1 MIGVMVPSGFSYS
14 PCDDPRE
21 SDYPACDPCTDPS
34 MSDHPVCSKE
44 KSKNIDISN
53 YCKFGESMFQC
64 TFLPLQNF
72 SDADLAGADLSNAE
86 LDGADLSGANLSNA
100 DLSGANLSNAD
111 LSNADLSNAE
121 LDGANLSGAN
131 LDGTDFTNA
140 DLRGVDIRHLDFTHA
155 KIDGANFD
163 HSVILNEHPNT
174 LDLSQQN
181 LSCADLSGADLVGK
195 KFQMYCIVPGDYS
208 FSCNEYA
215 SVNLSGADLSNADLR
230 NSDLRGANL
239 SGANLSGANLS
250 NAELDGA
257 NLSGANLDG
266 TDFTNADLRG
276 VDIRHLDFTHAK
288 IDGAN
293 FDHSIIYDE
302 INSSVDYW
310 ENPIPAMATIDCSK
324 DTDSISQTPLETT
337 TSKLQKKLNE
347 YWYCAIGATMYA
359 NYKDCVKYDEKHT
372 IGIPPTEITWY
383 QIEKDDTLTFVYE
396 DSDISPKLETFRDQ
410 SLHQDLWEIYTS
422 ITPPEILSEVVS
434 FVVYT
439 DDYAETSEAAAVN
452 RASPN
457 PLKFL
462 VSVDPVDMVPSG
474 IKISPQYYISTMIHE
489 NAHILSLSAS
499 QGDNKSIS
507 VDTTNSPDMY
517 KQEMKNGER
526 SCAPNYYNDFAGCMN
541 QNSYLNAF
549 FQEFWSEIYDDFK
562 WSLEFDDYET
572 FYEHNTEFYFKYEK
586 YWLTEYSSENP
597 DEDFAESFMAF
608 VLKEKPSAPTFAEQK
623 ILFFYQYP
631 ELVEM
636 RDFIRSAIA
645 TFEFC
650 DDGTVWKDGQC
661 RQSVTPPPQQQ
672 PVTPPPQ
679 QQPQQS
685 QGGGCLIATA
695 TYDSELAP
703 QVQQLRELRD
713 NQLLQTE
720 SGTSFMN
727 TFNDIYYSFSPTIA
741 DMEREH
747 PMFKEAVK
755 LAITPMISSLSLME
769 NANSESEVLSIGISV
784 IMLNIGMYLGIPAIV
799 IVGIKKKF

>member
-1 MIGVMVPSGFSYS
+1 MKPVVIIAIVAVAMIGFMVPSGFSYS
-14 PCDDPRE
+14 PCDDPSISDHPACDSPYPCDDPRLSDHPACDPCNYPSE
-21 SDYPACDPCTDPS
+21 SDYHACDPCTDPS

-72 SDADLAGADLSNAE
+72 SNAELDGADLSNAE

-111 LSNADLSNAE
+111 
-121 LDGANLSGAN
+121 
-131 LDGTDFTNA
+131 
-140 DLRGVDIRHLDFTHA
+140 
-155 KIDGANFD
+155 
-163 HSVILNEHPNT
+163 
-174 LDLSQQN
+174 
-181 LSCADLSGADLVGK
+181 
-195 KFQMYCIVPGDYS
+195 
-208 FSCNEYA
+208 
-215 SVNLSGADLSNADLR
+215 
-230 NSDLRGANL
+230 
-239 SGANLSGANLS
+239 
-250 NAELDGA
+250 
-257 NLSGANLDG
+257 
-266 TDFTNADLRG
+266 
-276 VDIRHLDFTHAK
+276 IRHLDFTHAK

-302 INSSVDYW
+302 INSSVGYW

-372 IGIPPTEITWY
+372 IGIPPTEITQY

-439 DDYAETSEAAAVN
+439 DDYAETSESAAVN
-452 RASPN
+452 RASLN

-474 IKISPQYYISTMIHE
+474 IKIDKQFYISTMIHE

-507 VDTTNSPDMY
+507 VDTANSPDMY

-572 FYEHNTEFYFKYEK
+572 FNEHHTEFYFKYEK

-597 DEDFAESFMAF
+597 NEDFAESFMAF
-608 VLKEKPSAPTFAEQK
+608 VLREKPSAPTFAEQK

-645 TFEFC
+645 TTEFC
-650 DDGTVWKDGQC
+650 DDGICPG
-661 RQSVTPPPQQQ
+661 
-672 PVTPPPQ
+672 
-679 QQPQQS
+679 
-685 QGGGCLIATA
+685 
-695 TYDSELAP
+695 
-703 QVQQLRELRD
+703 
-713 NQLLQTE
+713 
-720 SGTSFMN
+720 
-727 TFNDIYYSFSPTIA
+727 
-741 DMEREH
+741 
-747 PMFKEAVK
+747 
-755 LAITPMISSLSLME
+755 
-769 NANSESEVLSIGISV
+769 
-784 IMLNIGMYLGIPAIV
+784 
-799 IVGIKKKF
+799 